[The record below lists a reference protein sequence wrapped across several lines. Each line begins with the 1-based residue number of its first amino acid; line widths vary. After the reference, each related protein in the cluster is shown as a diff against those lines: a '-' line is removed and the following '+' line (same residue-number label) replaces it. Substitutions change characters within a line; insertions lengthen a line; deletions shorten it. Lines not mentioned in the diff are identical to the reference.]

1 MSKDLAVD
9 PAGDGLFSSAVWE
22 LALQKYASATQL
34 TVRLLDA
41 EERAVFGP
49 IHPTPLFHLFDEAGY
64 DPGLFI
70 ECARRCIAQTEKRP
84 AVLVS
89 QFHGLTVVG
98 ASLALEGRVVGAA
111 VGGYAFADFS
121 QVSEIQRLGR
131 QAGISF
137 ERLWEIARK
146 QAPVPQRRLLVY
158 GELLQVLGDSL
169 LRENHRARQYEQAA
183 AIVNSSNDAIIST
196 DLEGVTTSWNTG
208 AERLFGYSAREAIGG
223 PIMLLI
229 PADGIDQE
237 RAILAHVRDG
247 EKIENYETVQRRK
260 DGTLLDVSLTLSPL
274 RDAEGRIVGTSRIAR
289 DTTER
294 KRQERHRE
302 LLVNEL
308 NHRVKNTLAT
318 VQSFALQTLRHA
330 GTLAEG
336 RDASEA
342 RLMALSKAHD
352 VLTQE
357 HWERASLDNVV
368 TNAIAP
374 YSGDGHES
382 RFQMAGP
389 IVRLR
394 PKAVLALSIAL
405 QELATNAVKY
415 GALSNST
422 GRVEITWRLI
432 PGDPPRFQLR
442 WTESGGPSV
451 EAPRKRG
458 FGSRLLEHGLARDLA
473 GEVRLS
479 FARRGIVC
487 TIDAPLDEIRGDDLQ
502 SSPRGVPTAA

>member
-9 PAGDGLFSSAVWE
+9 PAGNSLFGSDAWE
-22 LALQKYASATQL
+22 LALQKYATATRL
-34 TVRLLDA
+34 TVRLFDA
-41 EERAVFGP
+41 DERAVLGP
-49 IHPTPLFHLFDEAGY
+49 VHPTPLFQLFDEAGY
-64 DPGLFI
+64 EPGIFA

-84 AVLVS
+84 AVIVS
-89 QFHGLTVVG
+89 QFHGLAVVG
-98 ASLALEGRVVGAA
+98 TSLALEGRVVGAA

-121 QVSEIQRLGR
+121 QVSEIQRLAR
-131 QAGISF
+131 QARIGF
-137 ERLWEIARK
+137 ERLWEFARK
-146 QAPVPQRRLLVY
+146 QAPVPRRRLLVY
-158 GELLQVLGDSL
+158 GELLQVLGDTL

-196 DLEGVTTSWNTG
+196 DLDGVTTSWNSG
-208 AERLFGYSAREAIGG
+208 AERLFGYSAREAVGG
-223 PIMLLI
+223 PITLLI
-229 PADGIDQE
+229 PADGINRE
-237 RAILAHVRDG
+237 RAIVARVGDG
-247 EKIENYETVQRRK
+247 EKIENYETVWRRK

-274 RDAEGRIVGTSRIAR
+274 RDARGRIVGTSRIAR
-289 DTTER
+289 DISER

-336 RDASEA
+336 RASFEA

-357 HWERASLDNVV
+357 NWERASLDNVV
-368 TNAIAP
+368 ANAIAP
-374 YSGDGHES
+374 YSGDVHES
-382 RFQMAGP
+382 RFQIAGP

-394 PKAVLALSIAL
+394 PRAVLALSMAL
-405 QELATNAVKY
+405 HELATNAVKY
-415 GALSNST
+415 GALSNKT
-422 GRVEITWRLI
+422 GIVEITWRLI
-432 PGDPPRFQLR
+432 PGDPQWFQLR
-442 WTESGGPSV
+442 WTETGGPPV
-451 EAPRKRG
+451 EAPRRRG
-458 FGSRLLEHGLARDLA
+458 FGSRLLEHGLAHDLA

-502 SSPRGVPTAA
+502 STPGGVPTAA